1 MVDNALMW
9 RGRFVL
15 AEHQIPHMPAVGS
28 SGGILNDA
36 LAREILVVGKGINF
50 IRRCLHDTQWN
61 LDLRDMIPAQDL
73 SHLSLGDHDE
83 QSRRRIKELLG
94 FHYDEKDGVAIDIA
108 GKGGTILTQ
117 TPLEQTVTTASRQ
130 VHRHILTSLF
140 EQHHLLLHLRG
151 LKEVLFLGQ
160 GDFICALMDGLHVE
174 FDSQKGTDGIYM
186 HTMMG
191 ILQDALRSTN
201 AKFLPKF
208 VTERVYV
215 KLLKSSSTNTQLRAD
230 ERAEEEANKDG
241 WDIFSLGYEID
252 APLTAVVH
260 PEAMEK
266 YNRVFTLLFR
276 LKRIEWMLNNTWR
289 QSTALTHAL

>member
-1 MVDNALMW
+1 
-9 RGRFVL
+9 
-15 AEHQIPHMPAVGS
+15 
-28 SGGILNDA
+28 
-36 LAREILVVGKGINF
+36 
-50 IRRCLHDTQWN
+50 
-61 LDLRDMIPAQDL
+61 
-73 SHLSLGDHDE
+73 
-83 QSRRRIKELLG
+83 
-94 FHYDEKDGVAIDIA
+94 
-108 GKGGTILTQ
+108 
-117 TPLEQTVTTASRQ
+117 
-130 VHRHILTSLF
+130 
-140 EQHHLLLHLRG
+140 
-151 LKEVLFLGQ
+151 
-160 GDFICALMDGLHVE
+160 
-174 FDSQKGTDGIYM
+174 M
-186 HTMMG
+186 HTMMV

-215 KLLKSSSTNTQLRAD
+215 KLLKSSSANTQLWAD